1 MHGRFLAQLGVT
13 SEAKVH
19 GRGLGQMTFCRF
31 VEVLVPWYLAS
42 RCARCVKVTSYFT
55 CSTHTLSDEPQ
66 VPAFEREEPAP
77 LMSLGELPRAVIDPH
92 VEAAADV
99 LPRAVP

>member
-1 MHGRFLAQLGVT
+1 MHGRSLAELGVT
-13 SEAKVH
+13 SEAEVH

-31 VEVLVPWYLAS
+31 LEVPWHLDPRGAS
-42 RCARCVKVTSYFT
+42 SYKSYMT
-55 CSTHTLSDEPQ
+55 DQSTHTLSDEPQ
-66 VPAFEREEPAP
+66 VPALEREEPAP
-77 LMSLGELPRAVIDPH
+77 LMPLGELPRAVIDPH